1 MTPTTPAV
9 LREQAAE
16 AVHTNGTQSLTDRVR
31 GLRLPDKVD
40 SPRSVQGQSNWLP
53 WTLCLMLAV
62 ASVSLAVQVYRSPQ
76 GARGNSFM
84 GIDPRDNSS
93 SATQASASPANT
105 STAPTESPALPPGTL
120 VTQAKGYIIPAH
132 QIQVSPIEVSGR
144 IQELFIEEGK
154 WFEKGQVLATLED
167 TKYQEDA
174 VEAKFYRIA
183 AEHHLEEARKGNPEE
198 IEQAKLELAEARK
211 YMVQYQNDFERF
223 DKLGPERAGKK
234 EYDQAKYTKEAQ
246 EQKVNRLE
254 SALRMFQGTRDKR
267 IQTSE
272 AELEQAK
279 AREKKANWLL
289 DNCVIRAPVSGN
301 ILTKKAEIGNLVNAL
316 SFNVSASLCEMADLT
331 KLECDLEIQER
342 EIGKIELGQPCK
354 IVCDAYPDRTWDG
367 KVIRIMPVA
376 LRAKTAVQVRV
387 EVLNIPKEQ
396 AGKFLRPDMGCVV
409 TFFAK

>member
-1 MTPTTPAV
+1 MTPSTSTI
-9 LREQAAE
+9 LREQAAD
-16 AVHTNGTQSLTDRVR
+16 ATHGNGVPSLTERVR

-40 SPRSVQGQSNWLP
+40 SPRAVQGQSSWLP
-53 WTLCLMLAV
+53 WALCLMLAA
-62 ASVSLAVQVYRSPQ
+62 ASVSLAVQVYRAPPASRTAFSM
-76 GARGNSFM
+76 GGSGNSS
-84 GIDPRDNSS
+84 GATAAISS
-93 SATQASASPANT
+93 SSNNPSP
-105 STAPTESPALPPGTL
+105 SDAPSVPPGTL

-154 WFEKGQVLATLED
+154 WFEKGQVLAKLED

-174 VEAKFYRIA
+174 TEAKYYRIA

-198 IEQAKLELAEARK
+198 IEQAKAELAESRK
-211 YMVQYQNDFERF
+211 YMLQYQSDFERF

-246 EQKVNRLE
+246 EQKVSRLE

-267 IQTSE
+267 IQTAE
-272 AELEQAK
+272 AEVEQAK

-342 EIGKIELGQPCK
+342 EIRKIELGQPCK
-354 IVCDAYPDRTWDG
+354 IICDAYPDRAWDG

>member
-1 MTPTTPAV
+1 MTPTPPAAV
-9 LREQAAE
+9 REQAADV
-16 AVHTNGTQSLTDRVR
+16 AHSNGTQSLTERVR

-40 SPRSVQGQSNWLP
+40 SPRAVQGQSNWLP
-53 WTLCLMLAV
+53 WTLCLMLAA
-62 ASVSLAVQVYRSPQ
+62 ASTSLAVQVYRAPP
-76 GARGNSFM
+76 GARGSPIM
-84 GIDPRDNSS
+84 SIGARDSA
-93 SATQASASPANT
+93 SATASNSNSPGSNNPALNDT
-105 STAPTESPALPPGTL
+105 PALPSGTL

-154 WFEKGQVLATLED
+154 WFEKGQVLAKLED

-174 VEAKFYRIA
+174 NEAKFYRIA

-198 IEQAKLELAEARK
+198 IEQAKSELGEARK
-211 YMVQYQNDFERF
+211 YMLQYQGDFERF

-234 EYDQAKYTKEAQ
+234 EYDQAKYTKEGQ

-289 DNCVIRAPVSGN
+289 DNCVIRAPVGGN

-331 KLECDLEIQER
+331 KLEVDLEIQER
-342 EIGKIELGQPCK
+342 EIRKIELGQPCK
-354 IVCDAYPDRTWDG
+354 IICDAYPDRTWDG

-387 EVLNIPKEQ
+387 EVLNIPKEN